1 MISLDDAFLT
11 TLHLG
16 HDKTPGEG
24 FTEPGPD
31 LRSFSQ
37 NHKDQKRDRKEKK
50 EEPGLIALS
59 YALAAEKTKRRKA
72 SPDGPWP
79 IIKAP

>member
-37 NHKDQKRDRKEKK
+37 NHKDQETRQERKE
-50 EEPGLIALS
+50 
-59 YALAAEKTKRRKA
+59 R
-72 SPDGPWP
+72 
-79 IIKAP
+79 